1 MRYLGL
7 HHQLNIAENFHF
19 SHAWQLLLAGSPLF
33 LALLLALAIK
43 TIPSIP
49 PVGACMGMAWA
60 ELGWGT
66 AALLLVDRAEQRS
79 TGRMAWAELGDSLL
93 GFLGGQSLY
102 ACLILFFNLVGFL
115 VRLQDDCLVDEFW
128 VLVM

>member
-49 PVGACMGMAWA
+49 PVGACTTWA

-66 AALLLVDRAEQRS
+66 AALLLVDRAEQHS